1 MLHIYSILVP
11 PGDLNMVDCFYWR
24 FLLFAGSDVL
34 VGFKFG
40 EQFFD
45 DPGVEPVYGVVGP
58 YICSVKYDIHESIIY
73 RRRRHDNKVG
83 G

>member
-1 MLHIYSILVP
+1 MILI
-11 PGDLNMVDCFYWR
+11 MVDTFYQQ
-24 FLLFAGSDVL
+24 FLFFADSAMM
-34 VGFKFG
+34 VGFRLG

-58 YICSVKYDIHESIIY
+58 YICSVKYDIHESRIY